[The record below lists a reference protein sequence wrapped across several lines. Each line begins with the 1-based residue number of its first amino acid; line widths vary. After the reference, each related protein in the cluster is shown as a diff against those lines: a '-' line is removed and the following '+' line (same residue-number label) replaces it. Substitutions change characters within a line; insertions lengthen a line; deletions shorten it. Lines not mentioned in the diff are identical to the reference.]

1 MAHSNKEMLSIIW
14 CDNGT
19 TDGKF
24 TEGLVYTLI
33 HAASMGVPVN
43 NAVRVQGNQIARQRQ
58 AAIEMWQKVNTD
70 WALWVDSDIVLTKEM
85 LKSLWDAADKVAR
98 PIVSGVY
105 FISKNMEGSLMQPM
119 PCVFNETGNEYEITY
134 LHPLPKN
141 QIVKVDN
148 AGMGL
153 VLMHKSVLKGLNDKF
168 PDQFWFGENNER
180 GEKFIGE
187 DISFFRKVKAAGIPV
202 HAHTGVLAKHMKR
215 FAFDEAYYN
224 LYWAA
229 AEAAAERR
237 ERDAKSASS
246 EQA

>member
-1 MAHSNKEMLSIIW
+1 MAHSNKETLSIIW

-33 HAASMGVPVN
+33 HAPTVGVPVN
-43 NAVRVQGNQIARQRQ
+43 NAIRVQGNQIARQRQ
-58 AAIEMWQKVNTD
+58 AAIEMWERVDTD
-70 WALWVDSDIVLTKEM
+70 WALWVDSDIVLTQDILKM
-85 LKSLWDAADKVAR
+85 LWNTADKIAR

-119 PCVFNETGNEYEITY
+119 PVLFNETGNEYEVRH

-141 QIVKVDN
+141 QIVKIDN

-153 VLMHKSVLKGLNDKF
+153 VLMHKSVLKSLNEKF
-168 PDQFWFGENNER
+168 PGEFWFGENNER

-187 DISFFRKVKAAGIPV
+187 DIAFFRKVKAAGIPV
-202 HAHTGVLAKHMKR
+202 HAHTGALVKHMKR
-215 FAFDEAYYN
+215 FSFDDAYYN
-224 LYWAA
+224 LFWAA
-229 AEAAAERR
+229 VEHTERMNR
-237 ERDAKSASS
+237 ESAK
-246 EQA
+246 EQ